1 MHCFVGVGDIRLALV
16 CCSSITLLILLAGL
30 LQRIAFKAC
39 ELLDQGVAHSARDVD
54 VLGVM
59 AMGFLP
65 NYGGLM
71 AYADTAGPSH
81 IVQRLKVLQ
90 EKLPYIAISP
100 YLERMAEKERA
111 SQNTGDARS
120 KGHLFRPDIGTASGV
135 PKGACGVRTWAPAS
149 LGLADA
155 LVVAG
160 LAAASAAIVR
170 LSAKL

>member
-1 MHCFVGVGDIRLALV
+1 MALV

-90 EKLPYIAISP
+90 EKLPYIALSP